1 MPKKL
6 SSIISILV
14 FLLLVFQLCFG
25 KQAPSAPFDP
35 LDRVAY
41 ASWDGSNYKV
51 VSFPETLTAI
61 QIDRYGRDLHPKT
74 SIKSDLPS
82 DLTRELPVDV
92 YKKLPDGFLYVDH
105 ESRHLVTQDGIQPMD
120 ETMGARLSLTPD
132 NKTLIYAN
140 PEKDI
145 LYVKTDGNVTQYSMD
160 GLVDLQ
166 CISNDL
172 AWLCLLDQ
180 PNHKNTSLFFDLNQ
194 GKVIDQREG
203 LHEITMWGDYVVLRP
218 SLYEGI
224 PDDKLTCFH
233 IKTHEWKELPVTDI
247 LQQTSI
253 RFSGNGKYASALG
266 EDTVTVYNT
275 KDFSVRATAPLP
287 QNCGMDE
294 NVYYQ
299 TVSND
304 GKIVLLMY
312 LNQQDGSYD
321 FTLLPVTAK

>member
-14 FLLLVFQLCFG
+14 LLLLVFQLCFG

-92 YKKLPDGFLYVDH
+92 YKKLPDGFLYVDYG
-105 ESRHLVTQDGIQPMD
+105 SRHLVTQDGIQPMD
-120 ETMGARLSLTPD
+120 ETMGERLSLTPD

-140 PEKDI
+140 PEKNI
-145 LYVKTDGNVTQYSMD
+145 LYVKIDDNVTQYSMD

-180 PNHKNTSLFFDLNQ
+180 PNHKTPAFSL
-194 GKVIDQREG
+194 
-203 LHEITMWGDYVVLRP
+203 T
-218 SLYEGI
+218 
-224 PDDKLTCFH
+224 
-233 IKTHEWKELPVTDI
+233 
-247 LQQTSI
+247 
-253 RFSGNGKYASALG
+253 
-266 EDTVTVYNT
+266 
-275 KDFSVRATAPLP
+275 
-287 QNCGMDE
+287 
-294 NVYYQ
+294 
-299 TVSND
+299 
-304 GKIVLLMY
+304 
-312 LNQQDGSYD
+312 
-321 FTLLPVTAK
+321 

>member
-6 SSIISILV
+6 SSIISTLV
-14 FLLLVFQLCFG
+14 LLLLVFQLCFG

-82 DLTRELPVDV
+82 DLTWELPVDV
-92 YKKLPDGFLYVDH
+92 YKKLPDGFLYVDYG
-105 ESRHLVTQDGIQPMD
+105 SRHLVTQDGIQPMD

-145 LYVKTDGNVTQYSMD
+145 LYVKTDGNVTQYPMD

-180 PNHKNTSLFFDLNQ
+180 PNHKNTSLFFDLNE

-275 KDFSVRATAPLP
+275 KDFSVRAIAPLLK
-287 QNCGMDE
+287 NCGMDE

-304 GKIVLLMY
+304 GKTVLLMY

>member
-1 MPKKL
+1 M
-6 SSIISILV
+6 
-14 FLLLVFQLCFG
+14 
-25 KQAPSAPFDP
+25 
-35 LDRVAY
+35 
-41 ASWDGSNYKV
+41 
-51 VSFPETLTAI
+51 
-61 QIDRYGRDLHPKT
+61 
-74 SIKSDLPS
+74 
-82 DLTRELPVDV
+82 
-92 YKKLPDGFLYVDH
+92 
-105 ESRHLVTQDGIQPMD
+105 
-120 ETMGARLSLTPD
+120 
-132 NKTLIYAN
+132 
-140 PEKDI
+140 
-145 LYVKTDGNVTQYSMD
+145 KTDSNVTQYPME

-180 PNHKNTSLFFDLNQ
+180 PNHKNTSLFFDLKE
-194 GKVIDQREG
+194 GKIIDQREG

-253 RFSGNGKYASALG
+253 RFSGNGKYTSALG

-287 QNCGMDE
+287 KNCGMDE

-304 GKIVLLMY
+304 GKTVLLMY

>member
-6 SSIISILV
+6 SSIISTLV
-14 FLLLVFQLCFG
+14 LLLLVFQLCFG

-120 ETMGARLSLTPD
+120 ETMGERLSLTPD
-132 NKTLIYAN
+132 NQTLIYAN

-145 LYVKTDGNVTQYSMD
+145 LYVKTDGNVTQYPMAVSYT
-160 GLVDLQ
+160 
-166 CISNDL
+166 
-172 AWLCLLDQ
+172 
-180 PNHKNTSLFFDLNQ
+180 H
-194 GKVIDQREG
+194 
-203 LHEITMWGDYVVLRP
+203 
-218 SLYEGI
+218 
-224 PDDKLTCFH
+224 LT
-233 IKTHEWKELPVTDI
+233 LPT
-247 LQQTSI
+247 
-253 RFSGNGKYASALG
+253 N
-266 EDTVTVYNT
+266 
-275 KDFSVRATAPLP
+275 
-287 QNCGMDE
+287 
-294 NVYYQ
+294 
-299 TVSND
+299 
-304 GKIVLLMY
+304 
-312 LNQQDGSYD
+312 
-321 FTLLPVTAK
+321 

>member
-51 VSFPETLTAI
+51 VSLPETLTAI

-74 SIKSDLPS
+74 SIQSDLPS

-92 YKKLPDGFLYVDH
+92 YKKLPDGFLYVDYG
-105 ESRHLVTQDGIQPMD
+105 SRNLVTQNGIQPMD
-120 ETMGARLSLTPD
+120 ETMGERLSLTPD

-145 LYVKTDGNVTQYSMD
+145 LYVKTDSNVTQYPM
-160 GLVDLQ
+160 
-166 CISNDL
+166 
-172 AWLCLLDQ
+172 
-180 PNHKNTSLFFDLNQ
+180 
-194 GKVIDQREG
+194 EG

-247 LQQTSI
+247 LHQISI

-266 EDTVTVYNT
+266 EDAVTVYNT

-287 QNCGMDE
+287 KNCGMDE

-304 GKIVLLMY
+304 GKTVLLMY